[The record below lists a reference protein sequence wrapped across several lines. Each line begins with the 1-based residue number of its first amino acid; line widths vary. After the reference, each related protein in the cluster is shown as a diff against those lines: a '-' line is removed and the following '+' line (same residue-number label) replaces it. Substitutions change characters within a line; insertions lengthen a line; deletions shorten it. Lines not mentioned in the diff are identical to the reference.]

1 MSSTQQLLLGEGA
14 GGGPANYIEDVFS
27 TYLYIA
33 TQATL
38 AINNGIDLST
48 KGGLVLT
55 KCRSDGG
62 SVTTWTDTVRGAT
75 NWLASST
82 ASQQNTTANTLTA
95 FNSNGFT
102 LGADT
107 TGNFNYIYR
116 TNTTYVS
123 WSFRKQPKFFD
134 IVTWTGNGTV
144 RTIPH
149 NLGSAPGCIMV
160 KSYSSTSY
168 GSTDWITYHRSLGAT
183 KKINLNSTG
192 AASTSSAF
200 WNNTAPTS
208 TVFTVGTDS
217 DVNGASDTTY
227 VAYLFAHDAGGF
239 GLTGTDNV
247 ISCGSYVGNGLTAGP
262 QVTLGWEPQ
271 WVLRKNTTAARGGPG
286 TAGSWSLV
294 DNMRGLSQTICPFL
308 FANESAAEDAT
319 TVTTG
324 YIIPNATGFVD
335 TYTSSGDT
343 YIYIAIR
350 RGPMKVPTSATTVFT
365 PLALNNATG
374 TVNTTGF
381 PIDLQMQFYRSGG
394 IGASNSQW
402 VDRLRGFSSTSTQT
416 GPRLYTPSDS
426 AENDTALGTFFSNTG
441 FSTSGNWASIPMVY
455 WNWRRAPG
463 FFDEVCYTGTGSART
478 ITHNLTVAPQLL
490 FVKSRS
496 NVQNWSALC
505 TLNSG
510 LQGNLNTTGTLGT
523 PSAAVWGSGG
533 VYVAPTASVFTVGT
547 DNETNAS
554 GWTYVAYLFAT
565 CAGVSKVGSY
575 IGNATLSTIDC
586 GFTGGARWVLIKR
599 TNSALSW
606 HVWDTARGM
615 VSGTDPSVQLNFTS
629 GDVSGNSVFTVST
642 GFQIVASPFVDI
654 NVIGD
659 TYIFLAIA

>member
-1 MSSTQQLLLGEGA
+1 
-14 GGGPANYIEDVFS
+14 V
-27 TYLYIA
+27 TY
-33 TQATL
+33 TGT
-38 AINNGIDLST
+38 G
-48 KGGLVLT
+48 
-55 KCRSDGG
+55 
-62 SVTTWTDTVRGAT
+62 
-75 NWLASST
+75 
-82 ASQQNTTANTLTA
+82 ASQT
-95 FNSNGFT
+95 
-102 LGADT
+102 
-107 TGNFNYIYR
+107 
-116 TNTTYVS
+116 VS
-123 WSFRKQPKFFD
+123 HLL
-134 IVTWTGNGTV
+134 NGTV
-144 RTIPH
+144 GALIIKKTSGTGNWATFTRT
-149 NLGSAPGCIMV
+149 GGAA
-160 KSYSSTSY
+160 
-168 GSTDWITYHRSLGAT
+168 GSTLYAYFNSAAGL
-183 KKINLNSTG
+183 NLTAAANATG
-192 AASTSSAF
+192 AAAEAAGIITTTSFNPNDLSGSG
-200 WNNTAPTS
+200 AP
-208 TVFTVGTDS
+208 G
-217 DVNGASDTTY
+217 DVNNINDSGATY
-227 VAYLFAHDAGGF
+227 VAYLFAHNAGGF
-239 GLTGTDNV
+239 GTAGTDNV
-247 ISCGSYVGNGLTAGP
+247 ISCGSFSASPGAFVN
-262 QVTLGWEPQ
+262 LGYEPQ
-271 WVLRKNTTAARGGPG
+271 WVLVKCSSGADN
-286 TAGSWSLV
+286 WNLF
-294 DNMRGLSQTICPFL
+294 DNMRGLTMTDDSVLNPNL
-308 FANESAAEDAT
+308 SNAENNSPGND
-319 TVTTG
+319 
-324 YIIPNATGFVD
+324 YLNPQPTGF
-335 TYTSSGDT
+335 TQIGFSGT
-343 YIYIAIR
+343 NIYIAIR

-365 PLALNNATG
+365 PLALNNASG

-402 VDRLRGFSSTSTQT
+402 VDRLRGFSSNSTQT

-426 AENDTALGTFFSNTG
+426 AENVTALGTFFSNTG

-575 IGNATLSTIDC
+575 TGNATLTTIDC

-606 HVWDTARGM
+606 YVWDTARGM

-654 NVIGD
+654 NAIGD